1 MEKIFISYVRDN
13 TSDVDRLCQD
23 LKSFG
28 IEVWRDRDDI
38 YPGTFW
44 EEAIRKAIQEGAFF
58 IACFSKEYSDRRKT
72 YMNEEITLAIKE
84 LRLRHT
90 DQAWF
95 IPVKLNE
102 CEIPDRDIGA
112 GKTLRS
118 LQVVALYEGW
128 TKGVQRI
135 LKVVQPES
143 LLGQEDSASE
153 ELGEP
158 LSNRVYSEAFNL
170 ARDDDFLGWRQFAKP
185 IWPNARKSLVRFGNE
200 ELLSQLPENTEPLVD
215 QAVEIISPYISLALA
230 GVESRREHFKDQ
242 KSVFD
247 ELLNVSDSEL
257 SHDLTWKNLCHTLGY
272 VYHSLH
278 GALCLNTGQID
289 LALDL
294 ARVKVDLSR
303 QGNFREVWE
312 EIPLMGW
319 SELIGK
325 RHCTESWKYI
335 ASAYERWEWLSPI
348 FAGDLEYRTSLVA
361 YYLALHIHELAS
373 LIALGQQETLNRD
386 SLKDFCVPLTFV
398 SEGHEINQR
407 AISLLH
413 SNPEALAKLWSSLN
427 VPRALMENFWGAG
440 INQCR
445 RWLREVYGFSVYRE
459 VHHEHFFNNF

>member
-1 MEKIFISYVRDN
+1 MKHVFISYVREN
-13 TSDVDRLCQD
+13 KEIVDLFCKD
-23 LKSFG
+23 LESYG

-58 IACFSKEYSDRRKT
+58 IACFSKEYSDRAKT
-72 YMNEEITLAIKE
+72 YMNKELTLAIEE
-84 LRLRHT
+84 LCLRHT

-153 ELGEP
+153 ELGEQ

-170 ARDDDFLGWRQFAKP
+170 ARADDFLGSRQLAKS
-185 IWPNARKSLVRFGNE
+185 IWPKVRKSLVQFGNE

-230 GVESRREHFKDQ
+230 GVESRSEHVKDQ
-242 KSVFD
+242 KSVFAD
-247 ELLNVSDSEL
+247 LLNVSDSEL
-257 SHDLTWKNLCHTLGY
+257 SHDRTWEELRYTLGY

-278 GALCLNTGQID
+278 GALCLDTGQID

-294 ARVKVDLSR
+294 AKVKVAVYHA
-303 QGNFREVWE
+303 GNLQEVWE
-312 EIPLMGW
+312 GIPLMGW
-319 SELIGK
+319 SKLIGK

-361 YYLALHIHELAS
+361 YYLALHIHELAIDLRGEGKS
-373 LIALGQQETLNRD
+373 RPIFASKL
-386 SLKDFCVPLTFV
+386 FVPPTFL
-398 SEGHEINQR
+398 SEGREINER
-407 AISLLH
+407 AISRLH
-413 SNPEALAKLWSSLN
+413 HNPAVTKLWSSLD
-427 VPRALMENFWGAG
+427 VTRAEMENSWGSR
-440 INQCR
+440 IRECEH
-445 RWLREVYGFSVYRE
+445 WLRNIYKWDPPE
-459 VHHEHFFNNF
+459 VHHKHFFKNF

>member
-1 MEKIFISYVRDN
+1 MKHVFISYVREN
-13 TSDVDRLCQD
+13 KEIVDLFCKD
-23 LKSFG
+23 LESYG
-28 IEVWRDRDDI
+28 IKVWLDRNDI
-38 YPGTFW
+38 DPGTLW

-72 YMNEEITLAIKE
+72 YMNQEITLAIDE
-84 LRLRHT
+84 LRSRHT

-153 ELGEP
+153 ELGEQ

-185 IWPNARKSLVRFGNE
+185 IWPNARKSLVQFGKE

-230 GVESRREHFKDQ
+230 GVESRSEHFKDQ

-294 ARVKVDLSR
+294 ARFKVAGPHA
-303 QGNFREVWE
+303 GNLQEVWE
-312 EIPLMGW
+312 RSPLMGW
-319 SELIGK
+319 SQLNGEKDCAEG
-325 RHCTESWKYI
+325 WKYI

-348 FAGDLEYRTSLVA
+348 FADDLKYRTSLVA
-361 YYLALHIHELAS
+361 YYLALHIHEWAS
-373 LIALGQQETLNRD
+373 LIALGQQETSNRD
-386 SLKDFCVPLTFV
+386 SSKDFCVPLTFV

-407 AISLLH
+407 AISRLH
-413 SNPEALAKLWSSLN
+413 SNPAVTKLWSSLD
-427 VPRALMENFWGAG
+427 VTRAEMENSWGSR
-440 INQCR
+440 IRECE
-445 RWLREVYGFSVYRE
+445 RWLRDIYKWDPPE
-459 VHHEHFFNNF
+459 VHHKHFFENF

>member
-1 MEKIFISYVRDN
+1 MKKVFISYVHDN
-13 TSDVDRLCQD
+13 TSDVDRFCQD
-23 LKSFG
+23 LNSFG
-28 IEVWRDRDDI
+28 IEVWRDRKDI
-38 YPGTFW
+38 DPGTFW

-58 IACFSKEYSDRRKT
+58 IACFSKEYRGRKTT
-72 YMNEEITLAIKE
+72 YMNAELTLAIEE

-143 LLGQEDSASE
+143 LSGQEDSASE
-153 ELGEP
+153 ELGER

-170 ARDDDFLGWRQFAKP
+170 ARADDFLGWRQFAKP
-185 IWPNARKSLVRFGNE
+185 IWPNARKSLVQLGKN
-200 ELLSQLPENTEPLVD
+200 ELLSGQQPENTEELVD
-215 QAVEIISPYISLALA
+215 QAVDIIFSYISLALA
-230 GVESRREHFKDQ
+230 GVESRSEDFKDQ
-242 KSVFD
+242 KSVFK
-247 ELLNVSDSEL
+247 ELLDVSDSEL
-257 SHDLTWKNLCHTLGY
+257 SHNRTWEELRYTLGY

-278 GALCLNTGQID
+278 GALCLETGQID

-294 ARVKVDLSR
+294 ARVKVAVYHA
-303 QGNFREVWE
+303 GNLQEVWKGT
-312 EIPLMGW
+312 PLMGW

-325 RHCTESWKYI
+325 RHCTEGWKYI

-348 FAGDLEYRTSLVA
+348 FAGDLEYRTSLVV
-361 YYLALHIHELAS
+361 YYLALHIHELAVDLRREGKS
-373 LIALGQQETLNRD
+373 RPIFASNL
-386 SLKDFCVPLTFV
+386 FVPLTFL
-398 SEGHEINQR
+398 SEGREINQR

-413 SNPEALAKLWSSLN
+413 SNPEALAKLWSSLD
-427 VPRALMENFWGAG
+427 VTRAEMEDSWDN
-440 INQCR
+440 
-445 RWLREVYGFSVYRE
+445 WLRECENWLSDVYKSSRPE
-459 VHHEHFFNNF
+459 VHHKHFFENF

>member
-58 IACFSKEYSDRRKT
+58 IACFSKEYSDRAKI
-72 YMNEEITLAIKE
+72 YMNKELTLAIDE
-84 LRLRHT
+84 LCLRHT

-102 CEIPDRDIGA
+102 CEIPDRPIGA

-143 LLGQEDSASE
+143 LSGQEDSSSE
-153 ELGEP
+153 ELGEQ

-170 ARDDDFLGWRQFAKP
+170 ARDDDFLGSRQLAKS
-185 IWPNARKSLVRFGNE
+185 IWPNVRKSLVRFGNE

-230 GVESRREHFKDQ
+230 GVESRSELFKDQ

-257 SHDLTWKNLCHTLGY
+257 SHDRTWKNLRYTLGY

-278 GALCLNTGQID
+278 GALCLGTGQID

-294 ARVKVDLSR
+294 ARVKVAGPHA
-303 QGNFREVWE
+303 GNLQEVWE
-312 EIPLMGW
+312 KIPLMGW
-319 SELIGK
+319 SRLIGEG
-325 RHCTESWKYI
+325 HCAEGWKYI

-361 YYLALHIHELAS
+361 YYLSLHIHELAKAIVLRRQGES
-373 LIALGQQETLNRD
+373 RTNFASNL
-386 SLKDFCVPLTFV
+386 FVPPTFL
-398 SEGHEINQR
+398 SEGREINEL
-407 AISLLH
+407 AILRLH
-413 SNPEALAKLWSSLN
+413 RNPAVTNLWSSLD
-427 VPRALMENFWGAG
+427 VTRAEMEDSWDN
-440 INQCR
+440 
-445 RWLREVYGFSVYRE
+445 WLRECEKWLRDVYEWDPPE
-459 VHHEHFFNNF
+459 VHHKHFFESF

>member
-1 MEKIFISYVRDN
+1 MKHVFISYVREN
-13 TSDVDRLCQD
+13 KEIVDWFCKELE
-23 LKSFG
+23 SYG
-28 IEVWRDRDDI
+28 IKVWLDRNDI
-38 YPGTFW
+38 DPGTFW

-58 IACFSKEYSDRRKT
+58 MACFSKEYSDRAKT
-72 YMNEEITLAIKE
+72 YMNEEITLAIDE
-84 LRLRHT
+84 LRLRHP

-102 CEIPDRDIGA
+102 CEIPDRPIGA

-143 LLGQEDSASE
+143 LSGQEDSSSE
-153 ELGEP
+153 ELGEQ

-185 IWPNARKSLVRFGNE
+185 IWPNARESLVQFGNE

-230 GVESRREHFKDQ
+230 GVESRREHVKDQ

-278 GALCLNTGQID
+278 GALCLGTGQID

-312 EIPLMGW
+312 GIPFMGW
-319 SELIGK
+319 SRLIGEG
-325 RHCTESWKYI
+325 RCAEGWKYI

-348 FAGDLEYRTSLVA
+348 FADDLEYRTSLVA

-373 LIALGQQETLNRD
+373 VIALLREGKSRPSSDRNSNL
-386 SLKDFCVPLTFV
+386 FVPLTFL
-398 SEGHEINQR
+398 SEEREINER
-407 AISLLH
+407 AILQLH
-413 SNPEALAKLWSSLN
+413 RNPAVTNLWSSLD
-427 VPRALMENFWGAG
+427 VTRAEMEDSWDN
-440 INQCR
+440 
-445 RWLREVYGFSVYRE
+445 WLRECEKWVRGVYKWDPPE
-459 VHHEHFFNNF
+459 VHHKHFFENF

>member
-1 MEKIFISYVRDN
+1 MKKVFISYVHNN
-13 TSDVDRLCQD
+13 TSDVDRFCQD

-28 IEVWRDRDDI
+28 IEVWLDRDEI

-44 EEAIRKAIQEGAFF
+44 AEAIRKAIQNGAFF
-58 IACFSKEYSDRRKT
+58 IACFSKEYRDRAKT
-72 YMNEEITLAIKE
+72 HMNEELTLAIEE
-84 LRLRHT
+84 LRLRDT
-90 DQAWF
+90 GKPWL

-118 LQVVALYEGW
+118 LQVVSLYEGW

-143 LLGQEDSASE
+143 LSGQEDSASE
-153 ELGEP
+153 ELGER

-170 ARDDDFLGWRQFAKP
+170 ARADDFLGWRQFAKP
-185 IWPNARKSLVRFGNE
+185 IWPNARKALVQLGKN
-200 ELLSQLPENTEPLVD
+200 ELLSGQQPENTEELVD
-215 QAVEIISPYISLALA
+215 QAVDIISSYISLALA
-230 GVESRREHFKDQ
+230 GVESRSELFKDQ

-247 ELLNVSDSEL
+247 ELLNVSDSEF
-257 SHDLTWKNLCHTLGY
+257 SRSLTWEELRHTLGY

-278 GALCLNTGQID
+278 GALCLNTEQID

-294 ARVKVDLSR
+294 ARVKVAVYHARD
-303 QGNFREVWE
+303 FREVWKGP
-312 EIPLMGW
+312 PLMGW
-319 SELIGK
+319 SPLIGEG
-325 RHCTESWKYI
+325 HCTEGWKYI
-335 ASAYERWEWLSPI
+335 ASAYERWKWLSPI

-386 SLKDFCVPLTFV
+386 SLKEFCVPLTFV
-398 SEGHEINQR
+398 SEERDINQR

-413 SNPEALAKLWSSLN
+413 RNPAVTELWSSLD
-427 VPRALMENFWGAG
+427 VTRAEMEDSWDNW
-440 INQCR
+440 IRECEK
-445 RWLREVYGFSVYRE
+445 WLRGVYKWDPPE
-459 VHHEHFFNNF
+459 VHHKHFFENF